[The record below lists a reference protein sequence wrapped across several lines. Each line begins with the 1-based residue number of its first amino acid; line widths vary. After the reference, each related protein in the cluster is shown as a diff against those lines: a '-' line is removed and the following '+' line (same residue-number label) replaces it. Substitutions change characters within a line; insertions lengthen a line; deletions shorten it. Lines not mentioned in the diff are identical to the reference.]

1 MFVVSLAFLNW
12 PHGAQVAQRAG
23 DKHKEWG
30 QPLGSA
36 HGLQDYQA
44 ALWVLIFPGAHI
56 YL

>member
-23 DKHKEWG
+23 DKNKEWG